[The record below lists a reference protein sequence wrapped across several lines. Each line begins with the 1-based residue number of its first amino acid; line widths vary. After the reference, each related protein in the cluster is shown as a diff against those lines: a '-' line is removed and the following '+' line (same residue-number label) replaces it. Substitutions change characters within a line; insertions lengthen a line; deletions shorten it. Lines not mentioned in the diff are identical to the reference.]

1 MCWFSGPK
9 MRPEV
14 LNTRSQL
21 AEVAGIPRYCLA
33 IRERF
38 GSSASCLGHHLRMSS
53 SMWAS
58 GNFKYISTSD
68 FNVCASCASG
78 SADRS
83 PSQVAVTFPMNE
95 VKEPRLEQNRFAA
108 GAKIGWAGGSGI
120 AGAAGAGDQCAMYS
134 DSTSCKRNSA
144 SAQEVPLRQTHLQST
159 AEHRTSYCLSFGSCQ
174 RPTIGV
180 RWSDISIWRRSGFSA
195 VVKCICIVLLA
206 GTTATYEAQ
215 NLDYRLLQP
224 QMILIR
230 WGDRVCSFNQIKP
243 QIFYCDPTSILLHD
257 KLLY

>member
-58 GNFKYISTSD
+58 GNFKYIST
-68 FNVCASCASG
+68 
-78 SADRS
+78 
-83 PSQVAVTFPMNE
+83 
-95 VKEPRLEQNRFAA
+95 
-108 GAKIGWAGGSGI
+108 W
-120 AGAAGAGDQCAMYS
+120 
-134 DSTSCKRNSA
+134 
-144 SAQEVPLRQTHLQST
+144 
-159 AEHRTSYCLSFGSCQ
+159 TSYCLSSGSCQ

-195 VVKCICIVLLA
+195 VVKCICIVLFA

-230 WGDRVCSFNQIKP
+230 WGDRVCSLNQIKS
-243 QIFYCDPTSILLHD
+243 QIFYCNPTSKLLHD